1 MNRPPRHRCAAPGL
15 CRIAL
20 ACALLLSIAGCRTT
34 DNHSERQLRHAGL
47 VEVAEVVPDAVLDI
61 RYATTDNF
69 TGQAVYPS
77 SRCFLNRDAAHALA
91 LVQKDLK
98 SQGFRLKVFDGYRPL
113 SVQRRFWAIL
123 PNPDFVADPAVGSRH
138 NRGFAVDVS
147 LVTLD
152 GLEVPMPTAF
162 DDFSERA
169 HPDYPDIP
177 EEAARNRAILRRAM
191 ERRGFTIFPT
201 EWWHFDYAGWEDKPV
216 LDIPI
221 PK

>member
-1 MNRPPRHRCAAPGL
+1 MNRPPRHGCAAPGF

-20 ACALLLSIAGCRTT
+20 VCALLLSIAGCRTT
-34 DNHSERQLRHAGL
+34 DNHSERQLRRAGL
-47 VEVAEVVPDAVLDI
+47 VEVAQVVPDAVLDI

-77 SRCFLNRDAAHALA
+77 ARCFLNRDAARALA
-91 LVQKDLK
+91 LVQEDLK

-123 PNPDFVADPAVGSRH
+123 PDPDFVADPAVGSRH

-147 LVTLD
+147 LVSLD
-152 GLEVPMPTAF
+152 GAEVPMPTEF

-169 HPDYPDIP
+169 HPDYPDISG
-177 EEAARNRAILRRAM
+177 EAARNRAILRRAM